1 MGRITLMQR
10 DSAEICL
17 SQLLAGNDFSL
28 QNTMSALDGVTAA
41 KVAEAAKAALK
52 SRASVVA
59 VGDTHKL
66 PWADELSL

>member
-1 MGRITLMQR
+1 
-10 DSAEICL
+10 
-17 SQLLAGNDFSL
+17 
-28 QNTMSALDGVTAA
+28 MSALDGVTAA

-52 SRASVVA
+52 SKATVVA

>member
-1 MGRITLMQR
+1 MQL
-10 DSAEICL
+10 DTTDTSP
-17 SQLLAGNDFSL
+17 SQLLAGKDFSL
-28 QNTMSALDGVTAA
+28 QSTMSALDGVTAA

-52 SRASVVA
+52 SKATVVA